1 MQSRQGSHLDIAHY
15 QGPNT
20 PNFTSKGFDESSN
33 AFKWRFKI
41 SSFIMILV
49 SNLSRYFNDLV
60 HIDTSCFY
68 GQFSWLMVSNKYG
81 TPDSREVSMTGLSNR
96 SERVQSVPWRRWS
109 RVSALEGF
117 YRSGHGLRFSFS
129 IYSSTTKGGIGGY
142 FKDDRNFWA
151 FSDPLPPPYWD
162 LSLTVLIDHT
172 YGAFVDPYPLPTAFV
187 LKVCPL
193 NNLVRF

>member
-60 HIDTSCFY
+60 HIDLPVVFH
-68 GQFSWLMVSNKYG
+68 GQFSRLMVSNKYG

-96 SERVQSVPWRRWS
+96 LERVQSVPWRRWS

-129 IYSSTTKGGIGGY
+129 IYSSTIKGGIGGY

-151 FSDPLPPPYWD
+151 FSDPFPPPYCVQ
-162 LSLTVLIDHT
+162 SLTVLIDHT
-172 YGAFVDPYPLPTAFV
+172 HGDFGDLSPLPLC
-187 LKVCPL
+187 LKYAPL
-193 NNLVRF
+193 TNLVRF